1 MYQVI
6 DSKLIYGKDWDESQ
20 LQTMNYVTA
29 LFRKKHSAEEMLDNL
44 LKEPYADNNDLI
56 NEVVKA
62 IAFNQELID
71 KCLVRNDN

>member
-1 MYQVI
+1 MI
-6 DSKLIYGKDWDESQ
+6 ESLLIYGSDWDETE

-29 LFRKKHSAEEMLDNL
+29 LFRKKHAACDTLDVL
-44 LKEPYADNNDLI
+44 LKEPYAINNDII

-71 KCLVRNDN
+71 KCLGRSKDDY

>member
-1 MYQVI
+1 MI
-6 DSKLIYGKDWDESQ
+6 DSRLIYGEDWKEEE

-29 LFRKKHSAEEMLDNL
+29 LFRKKHSAEEVLENL
-44 LKEPYADNNDLI
+44 LKEPYAKNNDII

-71 KCLVRNDN
+71 KCLGPSKDDY

>member
-1 MYQVI
+1 MI
-6 DSKLIYGKDWDESQ
+6 DSKLIYGSDWDETE

-29 LFRKKHSAEEMLDNL
+29 LFRKKHSAEEVLENL
-44 LKEPYADNNDLI
+44 LKEPYAQNNDII

-71 KCLVRNDN
+71 KCLARKKDES

>member
-1 MYQVI
+1 MI
-6 DSKLIYGKDWDESQ
+6 DSRLIYGSDWDETE

-29 LFRKKHSAEEMLDNL
+29 LFRKKHSAEEVLENL
-44 LKEPYADNNDLI
+44 LKEPYANNNDII

-71 KCLVRNDN
+71 NCLGRSKDDY